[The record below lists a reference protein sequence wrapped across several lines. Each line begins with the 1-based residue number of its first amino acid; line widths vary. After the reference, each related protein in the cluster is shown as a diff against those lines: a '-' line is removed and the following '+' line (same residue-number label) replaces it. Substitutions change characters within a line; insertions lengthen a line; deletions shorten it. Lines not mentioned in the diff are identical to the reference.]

1 MASLMLKDNIRD
13 IPIVDVRKNKMR
25 LIGSMTENKIRGDL
39 IAGRNSIFIEGGCLL
54 LLGAIRDIFPSIE
67 NAVVLNSI
75 PDQGED
81 IYELLISEDMVVT
94 LEIPRDGSPYSYETS
109 SRQEYASRHKS
120 KMSQIKMAVAEDLIR
135 NP

>member
-1 MASLMLKDNIRD
+1 MK
-13 IPIVDVRKNKMR
+13 
-25 LIGSMTENKIRGDL
+25 LIGSVTENKIRGDL
-39 IAGRNSIFIEGGCLL
+39 IAGRNSIFIEGECPL

-81 IYELLISEDMVVT
+81 IYELLVSEDMVVT
-94 LEIPRDGSPYSYETS
+94 LEIPKDGSPYSYETS
-109 SRQEYASRHKS
+109 SRQEYSSRHKS
-120 KMSQIKMAVAEDLIR
+120 RMSQIKMAVAIDLIR